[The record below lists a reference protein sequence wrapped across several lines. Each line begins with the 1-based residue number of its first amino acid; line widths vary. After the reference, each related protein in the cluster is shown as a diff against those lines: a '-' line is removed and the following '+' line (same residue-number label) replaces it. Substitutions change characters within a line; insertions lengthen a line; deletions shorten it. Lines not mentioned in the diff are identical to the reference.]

1 VNIFGK
7 QSPTMNS
14 FSIKIAFHSKAHQ
27 LYLRYYSD
35 NHNLKADFMNF
46 LKIYLLRE
54 SNLFKLIEDSEF
66 LIFYLLHPVTYF
78 HILFPNLVI

>member
-1 VNIFGK
+1 MNIFGK
-7 QSPTMNS
+7 RLLITNS
-14 FSIKIAFHSKAHQ
+14 FSVKIAFHSEAHQ
-27 LYLRYYSD
+27 LCLRHYSD
-35 NHNLKADFMNF
+35 NHNLKADFKNF

-54 SNLFKLIEDSEF
+54 SNLFELIEDSAF